1 MSVMG
6 TLRWLIGVEK
16 HEKERR
22 TVDSKMYWYHRGRV
36 EALEDLRQRLERQER
51 RASKEMKE

>member
-22 TVDSKMYWYHRGRV
+22 TVDSKMDW
-36 EALEDLRQRLERQER
+36 
-51 RASKEMKE
+51 